1 MQIGIV
7 GKLAFSPHL
16 ILPQFSLFSGQNSA
30 NMHLLK
36 NSMGILRLIHKKS
49 NQNSSNFTTSQ
60 FSLFSGQ
67 NSANMHLLKNLMGIC
82 FSVQLIFWSEFC

>member
-30 NMHLLK
+30 NMNLLK
-36 NSMGILRLIHKKS
+36 NS
-49 NQNSSNFTTSQ
+49 
-60 FSLFSGQ
+60 
-67 NSANMHLLKNLMGIC
+67 MGIC
-82 FSVQLIFWSEFC
+82 FSVQLIFWSEFCQHAYVEEFDGHLLLSSAYFLVRILLTCIC